1 MWKPIKKTAIM
12 TEQKR
17 ILIIEDDLR
26 IAQNISKGLLE
37 KGYITEIAYD
47 GKIGLRLA
55 LANNFDLILLDL
67 NLPELNG
74 YEVCSEVRK
83 RKPGIPIIMLTA
95 LGETEDK
102 IEGFEKGAD
111 DYLVKPFDFDE
122 LIARIYAVIRRSR
135 PEHQLISESLS
146 YLDLRMDLSTHQ
158 AYWKMEMVDF
168 SKKEW
173 LLLESFLS
181 TPYKIFSKS
190 ELEEKLYQEDDDI
203 QSNTVEVYIH
213 KLRQKLDKHFI
224 KTIRGIGYK
233 LGDDISQ

>member
-1 MWKPIKKTAIM
+1 MNTLHQPLN
-12 TEQKR
+12 
-17 ILIIEDDLR
+17 ILLIEDDFL
-26 IAQNISKGLLE
+26 IAQSVQQLLE
-37 KGYITEIAYD
+37 LENMKVHWVNNGMD
-47 GKIGLRLA
+47 GLNHLQHFGVDLVLLDIGLPSM
-55 LANNFDLILLDL
+55 N
-67 NLPELNG
+67 
-74 YEVCSEVRK
+74 
-83 RKPGIPIIMLTA
+83 
-95 LGETEDK
+95 
-102 IEGFEKGAD
+102 GFEVLRKIRQRNQLPVIVISARDQIRDRLDILQNGGD

-233 LGDDISQ
+233 LGDDLSQ

>member
-1 MWKPIKKTAIM
+1 MSDMNTLHQPLN
-12 TEQKR
+12 
-17 ILIIEDDLR
+17 ILLIEDDFL
-26 IAQNISKGLLE
+26 IAQSVQQLLE
-37 KGYITEIAYD
+37 LENMKVHWVNNGMD
-47 GKIGLRLA
+47 GLNHLQDFDVDLVLLDIGLPSM
-55 LANNFDLILLDL
+55 N
-67 NLPELNG
+67 
-74 YEVCSEVRK
+74 
-83 RKPGIPIIMLTA
+83 
-95 LGETEDK
+95 
-102 IEGFEKGAD
+102 GFEVLRKIRQRNQLPVIVISARDQVRDRLDIFQNGGD

-190 ELEEKLYQEDDDI
+190 ELEEKLYQEEDDI

-213 KLRQKLDKHFI
+213 KLRQKLDKHII

-233 LGDDISQ
+233 LGDDLSQ

>member
-1 MWKPIKKTAIM
+1 MSDMNTLHQPLN
-12 TEQKR
+12 
-17 ILIIEDDLR
+17 ILLIEDDFL
-26 IAQNISKGLLE
+26 IAQSVQQLLE
-37 KGYITEIAYD
+37 LENMKVHWVNNGMD
-47 GKIGLRLA
+47 GLNHLQDFDVDLVLLDIGLPSM
-55 LANNFDLILLDL
+55 N
-67 NLPELNG
+67 
-74 YEVCSEVRK
+74 
-83 RKPGIPIIMLTA
+83 
-95 LGETEDK
+95 
-102 IEGFEKGAD
+102 GFEVLRKIRQRNQLPVIVISARDQVRDRLDIFQNGGD

-190 ELEEKLYQEDDDI
+190 ELEEKLYQEEDDI

-233 LGDDISQ
+233 LGDDLSQ

>member
-1 MWKPIKKTAIM
+1 MSDVNTLH
-12 TEQKR
+12 QSLN
-17 ILIIEDDLR
+17 ILLIEDDFL
-26 IAQNISKGLLE
+26 IAQSVQQLLE
-37 KGYITEIAYD
+37 LENMKVHWVNNGMD
-47 GKIGLRLA
+47 GLNHLQDFDVDLVLLDIGLPSM
-55 LANNFDLILLDL
+55 N
-67 NLPELNG
+67 
-74 YEVCSEVRK
+74 
-83 RKPGIPIIMLTA
+83 
-95 LGETEDK
+95 
-102 IEGFEKGAD
+102 GFEVLRKIRQRNQLPVIVISARDQVRDRLDILQNGGD

-203 QSNTVEVYIH
+203 QSVFVNCRIN
-213 KLRQKLDKHFI
+213 L
-224 KTIRGIGYK
+224 
-233 LGDDISQ
+233 

>member
-1 MWKPIKKTAIM
+1 MSDVNTLH
-12 TEQKR
+12 QSLN
-17 ILIIEDDLR
+17 ILLIEDDFL
-26 IAQNISKGLLE
+26 IAQSVQQLLE
-37 KGYITEIAYD
+37 LENMKVHWVNNGMD
-47 GKIGLRLA
+47 GLNHLQDFDVDLVLLDIGLPSM
-55 LANNFDLILLDL
+55 N
-67 NLPELNG
+67 
-74 YEVCSEVRK
+74 
-83 RKPGIPIIMLTA
+83 
-95 LGETEDK
+95 
-102 IEGFEKGAD
+102 GFEVLRKIRQRNQLPVIVISARDQVRDRLDILQNGGD

-233 LGDDISQ
+233 LGNDISQ

>member
-1 MWKPIKKTAIM
+1 MSDVNTLH
-12 TEQKR
+12 QSLN
-17 ILIIEDDLR
+17 ILLIEDDFL
-26 IAQNISKGLLE
+26 IAQSVQQLLE
-37 KGYITEIAYD
+37 LENMKVHWVNNGMD
-47 GKIGLRLA
+47 GLNHLQDFDVDLVLLDIGLPSM
-55 LANNFDLILLDL
+55 N
-67 NLPELNG
+67 
-74 YEVCSEVRK
+74 
-83 RKPGIPIIMLTA
+83 
-95 LGETEDK
+95 
-102 IEGFEKGAD
+102 GFEVLRKIRQRNQLPVIVISARDQVRDRLDILQNGGD

-203 QSNTVEVYIH
+203 QSNTVEVYI
-213 KLRQKLDKHFI
+213 
-224 KTIRGIGYK
+224 Y
-233 LGDDISQ
+233 

>member
-1 MWKPIKKTAIM
+1 MSDMNTLHQPLN
-12 TEQKR
+12 
-17 ILIIEDDLR
+17 ILLIEDDFL
-26 IAQNISKGLLE
+26 IAQSVQQLLE
-37 KGYITEIAYD
+37 LENMKVHWVNNGMD
-47 GKIGLRLA
+47 GLNHLQDFDVDLVLLDIGLPSM
-55 LANNFDLILLDL
+55 N
-67 NLPELNG
+67 
-74 YEVCSEVRK
+74 
-83 RKPGIPIIMLTA
+83 
-95 LGETEDK
+95 
-102 IEGFEKGAD
+102 GFEVLRKIRQRNQLPVIVISARDQVRDRLDILQNGGD

>member
-1 MWKPIKKTAIM
+1 MSDVNTLHQPLN
-12 TEQKR
+12 
-17 ILIIEDDLR
+17 ILLIEDDFL
-26 IAQNISKGLLE
+26 IAQSVQQLLE
-37 KGYITEIAYD
+37 LENMHVHWVSNGMDGLNYLQQYEID
-47 GKIGLRLA
+47 LVLLDIGLPSM
-55 LANNFDLILLDL
+55 N
-67 NLPELNG
+67 
-74 YEVCSEVRK
+74 
-83 RKPGIPIIMLTA
+83 
-95 LGETEDK
+95 
-102 IEGFEKGAD
+102 GFEVLRKIRQRNQLPVIVISARDQIRDRLDILQNGGD

-135 PEHQLISESLS
+135 PEHQLISESLC

-190 ELEEKLYQEDDDI
+190 ELEEKLYQEEDDI

-233 LGDDISQ
+233 LGDDLSQ

>member
-1 MWKPIKKTAIM
+1 MSDVNTLH
-12 TEQKR
+12 QSLN
-17 ILIIEDDLR
+17 ILLIEDDFL
-26 IAQNISKGLLE
+26 IAQSVQQLLE
-37 KGYITEIAYD
+37 LENMKVHWVNNGMD
-47 GKIGLRLA
+47 GLNHLQHFDVDLVLLDIGLPSM
-55 LANNFDLILLDL
+55 N
-67 NLPELNG
+67 
-74 YEVCSEVRK
+74 
-83 RKPGIPIIMLTA
+83 
-95 LGETEDK
+95 
-102 IEGFEKGAD
+102 GFEVLRKIRQRNQLPVIVISARDQVRDRLDILQNGGD

-190 ELEEKLYQEDDDI
+190 ELEEKLYQEEDDI

-233 LGDDISQ
+233 LGDDLSQ

>member
-1 MWKPIKKTAIM
+1 MSDMNTLHQPLN
-12 TEQKR
+12 
-17 ILIIEDDLR
+17 ILLIEDDFL
-26 IAQNISKGLLE
+26 IAQSVQQLLE
-37 KGYITEIAYD
+37 LENMKVHWVNNGMD
-47 GKIGLRLA
+47 GLNHLQHFDVDLVLLDIGLPSM
-55 LANNFDLILLDL
+55 N
-67 NLPELNG
+67 
-74 YEVCSEVRK
+74 
-83 RKPGIPIIMLTA
+83 
-95 LGETEDK
+95 
-102 IEGFEKGAD
+102 GFEVLRKIRQRNQLPVIVISARDQIRDRLDIFQNGGD

-233 LGDDISQ
+233 LGDDLSQ

>member
-1 MWKPIKKTAIM
+1 MSDVNTLH
-12 TEQKR
+12 QSLN
-17 ILIIEDDLR
+17 ILLIEDDFL
-26 IAQNISKGLLE
+26 IAQSVQQLLE
-37 KGYITEIAYD
+37 LENMKVHWVNNGMD
-47 GKIGLRLA
+47 GLNHLQDFDVDLVLLDIGLPSM
-55 LANNFDLILLDL
+55 N
-67 NLPELNG
+67 
-74 YEVCSEVRK
+74 
-83 RKPGIPIIMLTA
+83 
-95 LGETEDK
+95 
-102 IEGFEKGAD
+102 GFEVLRKIRQRNQLPVIVISARDQVRDRLDILQNGGD

-233 LGDDISQ
+233 LGDNISQ

>member
-1 MWKPIKKTAIM
+1 MSDVNTLHQPLN
-12 TEQKR
+12 
-17 ILIIEDDLR
+17 ILLIEDDFL
-26 IAQNISKGLLE
+26 IAQSVQQLLE
-37 KGYITEIAYD
+37 LENMHVHWVSNGMDGLNYLQQYEID
-47 GKIGLRLA
+47 LVLLDIGLPSM
-55 LANNFDLILLDL
+55 N
-67 NLPELNG
+67 
-74 YEVCSEVRK
+74 
-83 RKPGIPIIMLTA
+83 
-95 LGETEDK
+95 
-102 IEGFEKGAD
+102 GFEVLRKIRQRNQLPVIVISARDQIRDRLDILQNGGD

-190 ELEEKLYQEDDDI
+190 ELEEKLYQEEDDI

-233 LGDDISQ
+233 LGDDLSQ

>member
-1 MWKPIKKTAIM
+1 MSDVNTLH
-12 TEQKR
+12 QSLN
-17 ILIIEDDLR
+17 ILLIEDDFL
-26 IAQNISKGLLE
+26 IAQSVQQLLE
-37 KGYITEIAYD
+37 LENMKVHWVNNGMD
-47 GKIGLRLA
+47 GLNHLQDFDVDLVLLDIGLPSM
-55 LANNFDLILLDL
+55 N
-67 NLPELNG
+67 
-74 YEVCSEVRK
+74 
-83 RKPGIPIIMLTA
+83 
-95 LGETEDK
+95 
-102 IEGFEKGAD
+102 GFEVLRKIRQRNQLPVIVISARDQVRDRLDIFQNGGD

-190 ELEEKLYQEDDDI
+190 ELEEKLYQEEDDI

-233 LGDDISQ
+233 LGDDLSQ

>member
-1 MWKPIKKTAIM
+1 MSDVNTLH
-12 TEQKR
+12 QSLN
-17 ILIIEDDLR
+17 ILLIEDDFL
-26 IAQNISKGLLE
+26 IAQSVQQLLE
-37 KGYITEIAYD
+37 LENMKVHWVNNGMD
-47 GKIGLRLA
+47 GLNHLQDFDVDLVLLDIGLPSM
-55 LANNFDLILLDL
+55 N
-67 NLPELNG
+67 
-74 YEVCSEVRK
+74 
-83 RKPGIPIIMLTA
+83 
-95 LGETEDK
+95 
-102 IEGFEKGAD
+102 GFEVLRKIRQRNQLPVIVISARDQVRDRLDILQNGGD

-181 TPYKIFSKS
+181 RPYKIFSKS

-233 LGDDISQ
+233 LGDDLSQ

>member
-1 MWKPIKKTAIM
+1 MSDMNTLHQPLN
-12 TEQKR
+12 
-17 ILIIEDDLR
+17 ILLIEDDFL
-26 IAQNISKGLLE
+26 IAQSVQQLLE
-37 KGYITEIAYD
+37 LENMKVHWVNNGMD
-47 GKIGLRLA
+47 GLNHLQDFDVDLVLLDIGLPSM
-55 LANNFDLILLDL
+55 N
-67 NLPELNG
+67 
-74 YEVCSEVRK
+74 
-83 RKPGIPIIMLTA
+83 
-95 LGETEDK
+95 
-102 IEGFEKGAD
+102 GFEVLRKIRQRNQLPVIVISARDQVRDRLDILQNGGD

-190 ELEEKLYQEDDDI
+190 ELEEKLYQEEDDI

-233 LGDDISQ
+233 LGDDLSQ

>member
-1 MWKPIKKTAIM
+1 
-12 TEQKR
+12 
-17 ILIIEDDLR
+17 
-26 IAQNISKGLLE
+26 
-37 KGYITEIAYD
+37 
-47 GKIGLRLA
+47 
-55 LANNFDLILLDL
+55 
-67 NLPELNG
+67 
-74 YEVCSEVRK
+74 
-83 RKPGIPIIMLTA
+83 
-95 LGETEDK
+95 
-102 IEGFEKGAD
+102 
-111 DYLVKPFDFDE
+111 
-122 LIARIYAVIRRSR
+122 
-135 PEHQLISESLS
+135 
-146 YLDLRMDLSTHQ
+146 
-158 AYWKMEMVDF
+158 MVDF

>member
-1 MWKPIKKTAIM
+1 MSDVNTLH
-12 TEQKR
+12 QSLN
-17 ILIIEDDLR
+17 ILLIEDDFL
-26 IAQNISKGLLE
+26 IAQSVQQLLE
-37 KGYITEIAYD
+37 LENMKVHWVNNGMD
-47 GKIGLRLA
+47 GLNHLQDFDVDLVLLDIGLPSM
-55 LANNFDLILLDL
+55 N
-67 NLPELNG
+67 
-74 YEVCSEVRK
+74 
-83 RKPGIPIIMLTA
+83 
-95 LGETEDK
+95 
-102 IEGFEKGAD
+102 GFEVLRKIRQRNQLPVIVISARDQVRDRLDILQNGGD

>member
-1 MWKPIKKTAIM
+1 MSDMNTLHQPLN
-12 TEQKR
+12 
-17 ILIIEDDLR
+17 ILLIEDDFL
-26 IAQNISKGLLE
+26 IAQSVQQLLE
-37 KGYITEIAYD
+37 LENMKVHWVNNGMD
-47 GKIGLRLA
+47 GLNHLQHFGVDLVLLDIGLPSM
-55 LANNFDLILLDL
+55 N
-67 NLPELNG
+67 
-74 YEVCSEVRK
+74 
-83 RKPGIPIIMLTA
+83 
-95 LGETEDK
+95 
-102 IEGFEKGAD
+102 GFEVLRKIRQRNQLPVIVISARDQIRDRLDILQNGGD

-233 LGDDISQ
+233 LGDDLSQ